1 MINQAKLRSYRH
13 SPKYMFG
20 FEIPRNYKHALE
32 LDKKNGNTRWQDA
45 TKLESD
51 QLHEYDT
58 FESRGEISKITEGYK
73 RIRNHLVFAIK
84 YDSRQKARIVADG
97 YLTDVPLESVYSG
110 VVSLGKLRIVILLE
124 DLNGLD
130 TYSTDI
136 GNVQIETETK

>member
-1 MINQAKLRSYRH
+1 M
-13 SPKYMFG
+13 
-20 FEIPRNYKHALE
+20 E
-32 LDKKNGNTRWQDA
+32 LDKNNGNTRWQDA
-45 TKLESD
+45 TKLEME
-51 QLHEYDT
+51 QIHEYDT
-58 FESRGEISKITEGYK
+58 FESCGKTSRIPEGYK
-73 RIRNHLVFAIK
+73 RILTHFVFAIK

-136 GNVQIETETK
+136 GNAYLEVETKKKVCIVAGEEFGDLSGHLLIIRKVL